1 MIKKA
6 KIIGTGSYLPER
18 VLTNGDLEQMVETS
32 DEWIVTRTGIKE
44 RRLARPDEY
53 SSSMG
58 AKAAQ
63 VALKDA
69 ALSPD
74 QIDFVL
80 VATITPDYVFPSTA
94 CLIQQIL
101 GMKNV
106 GGVDI
111 QAACSGYLYAL
122 SMAKAWVESGVYKNI
137 LIVVVDK
144 LSSITD
150 YKDRATC
157 ILFGDGAAACVVS
170 GEGKGLSI
178 EAIQLGADGDQAQLL
193 LIPAG
198 GCRQPASTESVATGQ
213 HYIKMAGN
221 ELFKHA
227 VRRMESAS
235 KECLEAAGI
244 SEKEIAWVIPHQ
256 ANLRIIDAM
265 AKRFE
270 HLPANRV
277 FKTLQKY
284 GNTSASSLGIALDEL
299 LKAKMANSGE
309 RILLIAFGGG
319 LTWGAAILHYE

>member
-1 MIKKA
+1 
-6 KIIGTGSYLPER
+6 
-18 VLTNGDLEQMVETS
+18 
-32 DEWIVTRTGIKE
+32 
-44 RRLARPDEY
+44 
-53 SSSMG
+53 
-58 AKAAQ
+58 
-63 VALKDA
+63 
-69 ALSPD
+69 
-74 QIDFVL
+74 
-80 VATITPDYVFPSTA
+80 
-94 CLIQQIL
+94 
-101 GMKNV
+101 
-106 GGVDI
+106 
-111 QAACSGYLYAL
+111 
-122 SMAKAWVESGVYKNI
+122 
-137 LIVVVDK
+137 
-144 LSSITD
+144 
-150 YKDRATC
+150 
-157 ILFGDGAAACVVS
+157 
-170 GEGKGLSI
+170 
-178 EAIQLGADGDQAQLL
+178 
-193 LIPAG
+193 
-198 GCRQPASTESVATGQ
+198 
-213 HYIKMAGN
+213 MAGN